1 MLPVGTLFIII
12 SHILNRWHESA
23 PIPDVTH
30 LNSRLII
37 QQNVISTV
45 AFLLIY
51 IYISLW
57 NADLKFSLEQFQWMV
72 LFVRDNGR
80 LYKNKGRTVTPQ

>member
-1 MLPVGTLFIII
+1 M
-12 SHILNRWHESA
+12 

-57 NADLKFSLEQFQWMV
+57 NADLKFSLEQFQLIV
-72 LFVRDNGR
+72 LFVLYNAR
-80 LYKNKGRTVTPQ
+80 LYTNKEHTVTPQYSK